1 MPANDPLLQFGAR
14 LSALREARGLSQKQ
28 LAAKLRISVSTLSRH
43 ERGEAS
49 PRFDELLALREV
61 LRVNLDFLATG
72 EGPVGIQPVDPRF
85 YQLQEAL
92 AQLPRALREALAGF
106 VLEQQPPAFT
116 PAFKGLPM
124 NPPRDSRT
132 QPEDSDA

>member
-14 LSALREARGLSQKQ
+14 LSTLRDARGLSQKQ

-72 EGPVGIQPVDPRF
+72 EGPVGIQPVDPRL
-85 YQLQEAL
+85 YQLQEAM
-92 AQLPRALREALAGF
+92 AQLPRALREALFGF
-106 VLEQQPPAFT
+106 VLEQRPPAST
-116 PAFKGLPM
+116 PAGRGLPM
-124 NPPRDSRT
+124 NPRRDSPA

>member
-1 MPANDPLLQFGAR
+1 MPANDPLLPFGAR

-72 EGPVGIQPVDPRF
+72 EGPVGIQPADPRL

-92 AQLPRALREALAGF
+92 TQLPRALREALAGF

-116 PAFKGLPM
+116 PACKGLPM